1 MQQESTIQKR
11 IQLALSEAGCTVFR
25 NETGN
30 YWAGKRLH
38 KTGDQVTL
46 ANASM
51 VACGLCKGS
60 SDVIGITPSG
70 RFMAVEVKTASGRA
84 SDEQVNFIARVNE
97 AGGVAGIAR
106 SPEEALQLLE
116 AKE

>member
-1 MQQESTIQKR
+1 MNSESTIQKR
-11 IQLALSEAGCTVFR
+11 IQLALSKAGCTVFR

-30 YWAGKRLH
+30 YWTGKRTH

-60 SDVIGITPSG
+60 SDVIGIAPDG
-70 RFMAVEVKTASGRA
+70 RVLAVKVKAASGRA
-84 SDEQVNFIARVNE
+84 SDEQVNFITRVRK
-97 AGGVAGIAR
+97 AGEVGCDYCGVQGR
-106 SPEEALQLLE
+106 
-116 AKE
+116 AKAQA